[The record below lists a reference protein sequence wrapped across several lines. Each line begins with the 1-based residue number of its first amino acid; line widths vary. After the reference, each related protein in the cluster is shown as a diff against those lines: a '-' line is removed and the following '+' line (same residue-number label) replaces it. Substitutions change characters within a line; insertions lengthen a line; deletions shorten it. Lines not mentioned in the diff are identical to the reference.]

1 MQSSLTIPFGNH
13 KGEPIATCD
22 LADLNWMINRIAKR
36 LREDPNSQ
44 YAANDKRWLDEA
56 QRVFAERSEGVV
68 VEGPSGPTVHRAAPA
83 AAPQVPPSQ
92 ALAKVPVGAIRDA
105 ATVSQTLLEAASIG
119 HLVSPAPAAGNLPEG
134 CSVLVSAIMIDPKRE
149 TYPVGGNGDDDER
162 VTGERGLSKVAL
174 DKLASALAIDWDPVQ
189 SRRLDDGSHPHYCRA
204 KAVGRVRNLDGSW
217 RTIQDEKELD
227 YRDGAPVIEGIRARA
242 KAKNR
247 RDGGANEIAQKRQ
260 HIQSLCITEARL
272 RAIRTLGLRTAYT
285 PEELAKP
292 FIVAQLVFD
301 GRSEDPEARA
311 YFRERIAD
319 SFMGART
326 SLYGAPPVPQLES
339 KGEPPPPL
347 SAYGEPEDDDGP
359 PNYGF
364 PDQPKATGTD
374 GGGKW

>member
-1 MQSSLTIPFGNH
+1 MSNLKIPFGRD
-13 KGEPIATCD
+13 KGQLITECS
-22 LADLNWMINRIAKR
+22 LASLEWAIDAIDAK
-36 LREDPNSQ
+36 LCENPEGEF
-44 YAANDKRWLDEA
+44 AEANKRWMAGAMAELKKRRAGVGPA
-56 QRVFAERSEGVV
+56 Q
-68 VEGPSGPTVHRAAPA
+68 PAPA
-83 AAPQVPPSQ
+83 PAVVPPSQ

-149 TYPVGGNGDDDER
+149 TYPVGGNGDDDDR
-162 VTGERGLSKVAL
+162 QTGERGLSKVAL
-174 DKLASALAIDWDPVQ
+174 DKLASALAIDWDPVL

-242 KAKNR
+242 KKKNKP
-247 RDGGANEIAQKRQ
+247 DGGAGEIAQKRQ

-272 RAIRTLGLRTAYT
+272 RAIRTLGLRTAYNA
-285 PEELAKP
+285 EELAKP

-319 SFMGART
+319 SFMGARRD
-326 SLYGAPPVPQLES
+326 LYGGAPPAPQLES

-347 SAYGEPEDDDGP
+347 SAYGEGADDDGAP
-359 PNYGF
+359 DYGF
-364 PDQPKATGTD
+364 GDEPKKTGTD
-374 GGGKW
+374 GGKW